1 MIAVERREEVGFKE
15 RIKGKMLSMVERMVR
30 REIGEVYKK
39 KLKVIMEKRKAFST
53 QFERVFR
60 ELESFI
66 SLSKF
71 LYERWKFSGKSI

>member
-53 QFERVFR
+53 QLERVF
-60 ELESFI
+60 
-66 SLSKF
+66 
-71 LYERWKFSGKSI
+71 